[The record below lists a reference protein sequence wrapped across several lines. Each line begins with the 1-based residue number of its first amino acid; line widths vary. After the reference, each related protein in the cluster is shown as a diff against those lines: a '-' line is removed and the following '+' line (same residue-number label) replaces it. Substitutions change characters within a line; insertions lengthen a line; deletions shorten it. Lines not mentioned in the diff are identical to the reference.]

1 MIRKQHTALLV
12 VDVQEKLV
20 NVMHERESLVD
31 KLDRLIRGVRVLQ
44 LPVLLTEQYPRG
56 LGPTIAELGEI
67 LDPYSP
73 IEKREFSCCDNVEF
87 VAALEQTGRNTILV
101 SGIEAHVCVYQTVA
115 RLLDRG
121 YQVEV
126 VADAVDSRF
135 PMDKQIAL
143 QKMRDLGARLT
154 TVEMTLLELQQV
166 ARGDEFKAISR
177 LIK

>member
-1 MIRKQHTALLV
+1 MIQKQDTVLLV
-12 VDVQEKLV
+12 IDVQEKLV
-20 NVMHERESLVD
+20 NVMHDRESLVN
-31 KLDRLIRGVRVLQ
+31 KLDRLIRGSRILQ

-56 LGPTIAELGEI
+56 LGPTIPEIAEL
-67 LDPYSP
+67 LDPCVP
-73 IEKREFSCCDNVEF
+73 IEKREFSCCDNAGF
-87 VAALEQTGRNTILV
+87 GNALEQTGRNTILV

-115 RLLDRG
+115 QLLDQG

-135 PMDKQIAL
+135 SMDKQIAL

-154 TVEMTLLELQQV
+154 TVEMTLFELQQV
-166 ARGDEFKAISR
+166 ARGDTFKALSK